1 MTPIELNGAML
12 GVGRAFLHTLRRSLD
27 RDLGVK
33 SAVCLQEAGY
43 AAGAQIYQS
52 FCAWLPGYTGIDD
65 PSDLDSNALGEVLSA
80 YFEAIGWGRLTV
92 ERAGKS
98 GIAITSSNWAESDP
112 GAHADLP
119 SCYVASGMF
128 ADFMGRLAGTPV
140 AVMEVECRT
149 RNESRCKFLLGAPE
163 TMESV
168 YEALT
173 NGDDYESALSS

>member
-1 MTPIELNGAML
+1 MTAIELDGAML
-12 GVGRAFLHTLRRSLD
+12 GVGRNFLHTLRRSLD
-27 RDLGVK
+27 RDLGPK
-33 SAVCLQEAGY
+33 TAVCLQEAGY
-43 AAGAQIYQS
+43 AAGAQIYDS
-52 FCAWLPGYTGIDD
+52 FCTWLPGYTDVTD
-65 PSDLDSNALGEVLSA
+65 SSDLDSGTLGEVLSA

-92 ERAGKS
+92 ERAGQA
-98 GIAITSSNWAESDP
+98 GIAIISSNWAESDP
-112 GAHADLP
+112 GTDADLP

-128 ADFMGRLAGTPV
+128 ADFVGRLAGTPV

-149 RNESRCKFLLGAPE
+149 RSQDCCKFLLGSPE